1 MFESLFLKLFDFILT
16 IPVVFLTILFDVI
29 QPALWVIIPLWLINK
44 LMVYFFDTTLISI
57 FMIGQSR
64 KKS

>member
-1 MFESLFLKLFDFILT
+1 MFESLFLKLFDFILK

-44 LMVYFFDTTLISI
+44 LMVYFFDTSLLAI
-57 FMIGQSR
+57 FMMG
-64 KKS
+64 KNNAK

>member
-1 MFESLFLKLFDFILT
+1 MFESLFLKLLDFILT

-44 LMVYFFDTTLISI
+44 LMVYFFDTSLLTI
-57 FMIGQSR
+57 FMMG
-64 KKS
+64 KNNAK

>member
-44 LMVYFFDTTLISI
+44 LMVYFFDTSLLAI
-57 FMIGQSR
+57 FMMG
-64 KKS
+64 KNNAK